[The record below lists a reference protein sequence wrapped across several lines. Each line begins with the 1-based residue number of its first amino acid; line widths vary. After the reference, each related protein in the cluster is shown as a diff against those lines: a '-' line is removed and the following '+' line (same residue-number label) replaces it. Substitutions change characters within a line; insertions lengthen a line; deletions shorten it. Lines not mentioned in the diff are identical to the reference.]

1 MDVRPRRR
9 LRASATSRGYPD
21 PVAKEVVRS
30 WTVTE
35 FFADVRPPT
44 DDEFPVALDGRLL
57 DTPAKV
63 IAYIDEINANRSAA
77 QHGG

>member
-1 MDVRPRRR
+1 MDGDGVLRRCP
-9 LRASATSRGYPD
+9 S
-21 PVAKEVVRS
+21 
-30 WTVTE
+30 
-35 FFADVRPPT
+35 PT